1 MPSLHPTIVSHTQTT
16 DGYVAALEALV
27 TTISQRTDTIKI
39 LAEILSQALM
49 LSGLEVGGL
58 LVLGDEQDNM
68 NVVVKRYLPDEITW
82 QLTKGGLSRRLL
94 SGESVLIQLHPLQP
108 GGEQTLLRRHGLRY
122 LFGLPF
128 RFETRTL
135 GALVMATRRE
145 LPVST
150 RQQLQERLGV
160 LAQVVT
166 LFLENMRLRTAY
178 HRRLF
183 IEANTPQASR
193 NVDPEDVDAFFPR
206 QETNDLEELLAAVMT
221 AEEEVARQNE
231 DLDMLNTLATEMSK
245 TFQVEMILQKATAL
259 AKTALNAKAGW
270 CYLMEND
277 MLVLQE
283 SEGLSERYAN
293 GMKRLKPGSGTEG
306 MAIARNELMIRDGL
320 LFHSG
325 RERDLVKEEGLY
337 TVAAVPL
344 CHQDRVIGALSV
356 GWRDP
361 KQQCSLRDKRMLMAI
376 SQQVVWAVVNAR
388 MFNRIREEAHT
399 WESSYRAL
407 QHVNEMLSHRA
418 SALEEQL
425 QDLRHVEQQVW
436 TILAASQRARYV
448 PEGMG
453 ANDEEL
459 VNTLKKLL
467 AAIG

>member
-1 MPSLHPTIVSHTQTT
+1 MPSIHPTTISHTQT

-39 LAEILSQALM
+39 LAEILSQALL

-108 GGEQTLLRRHGLRY
+108 GGEQVLLRRHSLRY

-135 GALVMATRRE
+135 GALVIATRRE
-145 LPVST
+145 VPVST

-178 HRRLF
+178 HRNLF
-183 IEANTPQASR
+183 IEANSPQAGR
-193 NVDPEDVDAFFPR
+193 NVDSEDVDAFFPR
-206 QETNDLEELLAAVMT
+206 QESNDLEELLAAVMT

-270 CYLMEND
+270 CYLLEDD

-283 SEGLSERYAN
+283 SEGLSERYTH

-361 KQQCSLRDKRMLMAI
+361 KQQCSLRDKRMLMAV

-407 QHVNEMLSHRA
+407 THVNEIATGLRPWKSSYRTCAMLNNKSGLFWR
-418 SALEEQL
+418 
-425 QDLRHVEQQVW
+425 LRSGRGTYRKEW
-436 TILAASQRARYV
+436 GPAMKSWSI
-448 PEGMG
+448 P
-453 ANDEEL
+453 
-459 VNTLKKLL
+459 
-467 AAIG
+467 

>member
-1 MPSLHPTIVSHTQTT
+1 
-16 DGYVAALEALV
+16 
-27 TTISQRTDTIKI
+27 
-39 LAEILSQALM
+39 
-49 LSGLEVGGL
+49 
-58 LVLGDEQDNM
+58 
-68 NVVVKRYLPDEITW
+68 
-82 QLTKGGLSRRLL
+82 
-94 SGESVLIQLHPLQP
+94 
-108 GGEQTLLRRHGLRY
+108 
-122 LFGLPF
+122 
-128 RFETRTL
+128 
-135 GALVMATRRE
+135 
-145 LPVST
+145 
-150 RQQLQERLGV
+150 
-160 LAQVVT
+160 
-166 LFLENMRLRTAY
+166 
-178 HRRLF
+178 
-183 IEANTPQASR
+183 
-193 NVDPEDVDAFFPR
+193 
-206 QETNDLEELLAAVMT
+206 
-221 AEEEVARQNE
+221 VARQNE

-245 TFQVEMILQKATAL
+245 TFQVELILQKATAL

-270 CYLMEND
+270 CYLLEDD

-283 SEGLSERYAN
+283 SEGLSERYTH

-361 KQQCSLRDKRMLMAI
+361 KQQCSLRDKRMLMAV

-418 SALEEQL
+418 EALEEQL

-436 TILAASQRARYV
+436 TILAASQRARYI

-453 ANDEEL
+453 ESDEEL

>member
-1 MPSLHPTIVSHTQTT
+1 MASLHSTTITQTQTT
-16 DGYVAALEALV
+16 ESYLAALEALV
-27 TTISQRTDTIKI
+27 TIISQKTDTIKI
-39 LAEILSQALM
+39 LAEVLSQALI
-49 LSGLEVGGL
+49 LSSLEIGAL

-68 NVVVKRYLPDEITW
+68 NVVVKRYIPDEITW

-122 LFGLPF
+122 LFALPF

-135 GALVMATRRE
+135 GALVVATRRE
-145 LPVST
+145 LHISL
-150 RQQLQERLGV
+150 RQQLQEKLGV
-160 LAQVVT
+160 LVQLVT

-178 HRRLF
+178 HRSLF
-183 IEANTPQASR
+183 IEANTPQSGR
-193 NVDPEDVDAFFPR
+193 NLSLEDPPPFFPR
-206 QETNDLEELLAAVMT
+206 QDTGDLEELLAAVMT

-231 DLDMLNTLATEMSK
+231 DLDMLNTLATEVSK
-245 TFQVEMILQKATAL
+245 TFQVELILQKATIL
-259 AKTALNAKAGW
+259 AKAALNGKASW
-270 CYLMEND
+270 CYLLEND

-283 SEGLSERYAN
+283 GAGLSDRYMA

-325 RERDLVKEEGLY
+325 RERELVKEEGLY

-344 CHQDRVIGALSV
+344 CHQDRVIGALGV

-361 KQQCSLRDKRMLMAI
+361 KQQCSLRDRRMLMAI
-376 SQQVVWAVVNAR
+376 GQQVVWAVANAR
-388 MFNRIREEAHT
+388 MFNRIKEEAHT

-407 QHVNEMLSHRA
+407 QHVNEMLSQRA
-418 SALEEQL
+418 EALEDQL
-425 QDLRHVEQQVW
+425 QELRYVEQQIW
-436 TILAASQRARYV
+436 TVLAASQKARYM
-448 PEGMG
+448 PEIQS
-453 ANDEEL
+453 ASDEEL
-459 VNTLKKLL
+459 VSTLKKLL